1 MITAA
6 ASNGKPTRAS
16 SSSFCERRRFV
27 RKLEMGDYGVHY
39 DYSNSSS
46 KNMFATGLMQVSSK
60 VGLAVGIALGLAS
73 VCGWWYAALLRRSE
87 AKNSNKKSPLPPG
100 SFGLPLLGET
110 LEYLRLIQTNKSA
123 EFFTSRVA
131 KYGQV
136 GAQNPFPP
144 CSSSSSSSFFHEP
157 QLLLNLCIYSLH
169 SIQRL

>member
-1 MITAA
+1 
-6 ASNGKPTRAS
+6 
-16 SSSFCERRRFV
+16 
-27 RKLEMGDYGVHY
+27 MGDCGVHC

-46 KNMFATGLMQVSSK
+46 QNMFATGLLQVSSK

-100 SFGLPLLGET
+100 SCGLPILGET
-110 LEYLRLIQTNKSA
+110 LEYQRLIQTDKSA

-136 GAQNPFPP
+136 GAQNPFHP
-144 CSSSSSSSFFHEP
+144 CSSSSSSSFHEP
-157 QLLLNLCIYSLH
+157 QLLLNPCIYSLH
-169 SIQRL
+169 SIQGL